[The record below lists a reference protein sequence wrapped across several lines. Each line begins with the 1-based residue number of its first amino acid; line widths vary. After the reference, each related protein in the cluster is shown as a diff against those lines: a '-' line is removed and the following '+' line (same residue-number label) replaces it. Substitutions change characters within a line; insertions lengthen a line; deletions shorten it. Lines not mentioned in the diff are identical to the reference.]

1 MWIARQTEKLISR
14 MAGQFPS
21 VLITG
26 PRQAGKTSILRHM
39 YANASYLSLD
49 LPANAEAALT
59 APEQLLER
67 YPGQLIIDEIQYAP
81 SLLRYIKY
89 RIDSD
94 RSPGK
99 YLLTGSQVFSLMR
112 GVSESLT
119 GRCGIIN
126 LHTLSMSEL
135 SEAGLY
141 MEEKSYIFLGGY
153 PELHVG
159 VEADLWFPSYVATY
173 LERDVRNILRVV
185 DLQDFNRF
193 IRACALRTSQVLN
206 YSDLAR
212 DTGIAPN
219 TARKWLNLLQSSAVI
234 TLIEPF
240 FGNRTK
246 RLIKSPK
253 MLFLDTGLAAFL
265 AGFRTENDL
274 FKSSL
279 AGAFWES
286 HVFGQIIR
294 HSSSKGRTEPVCY
307 WRTANGPEVDIVIER
322 AGGMILAVECKYKEH
337 PDISD
342 SAGLRALAEAE
353 KGRVKDRFVV
363 CHTKVSYRLSDGTW
377 VMNPSEF
384 LRNLVENRVEE
395 IVGII

>member
-1 MWIARQTEKLISR
+1 
-14 MAGQFPS
+14 MAAQFPA
-21 VLITG
+21 VLVTG
-26 PRQAGKTSILRHM
+26 ARQAGKTSILRHM
-39 YANASYLSLD
+39 YPGASYLSLD

-59 APEQLLER
+59 APAQLLGQ
-67 YPGQLIIDEIQYAP
+67 YPGQVIIDEIQYAP
-81 SLLRYIKY
+81 SLLRYLKHS
-89 RIDSD
+89 IDTA

-99 YLLTGSQVFSLMR
+99 YLLTGSQVFSLMQ

-119 GRCGIIN
+119 GRCGVLN
-126 LHTLSMSEL
+126 LHTLSF
-135 SEAGLY
+135 SEALESDPD
-141 MEEKSYIFLGGY
+141 MEDRSYIFLGGY

-159 VEADLWFPSYVATY
+159 AEAELWFPSYVATY

-219 TARKWLNLLQSSAVI
+219 TARKWMGLLQSSAIVI
-234 TLIEPF
+234 LIEPF

-253 MLFLDTGLAAFL
+253 LIFMDTGLAAFL
-265 AGFRTENDL
+265 AGFRSEQDL
-274 FKSSL
+274 FNSSL

-294 HSSSKGRTEPVCY
+294 HSASTGDPETICY
-307 WRTANGPEVDIVIER
+307 WRTAGGPEVDMVMER
-322 AGGMILAVECKYKEH
+322 AGGTILGIECKYKEH

-353 KGRVKDRFVV
+353 KGRVKDRFVL
-363 CHTKVSYRLSDGTW
+363 CRTKVSYKLSDGTW
-377 VMNPSEF
+377 AMNPSEF
-384 LRNLVENRVEE
+384 IRNL
-395 IVGII
+395 

>member
-1 MWIARQTEKLISR
+1 MWIARHSEKLIKR
-14 MAGQFPS
+14 MTAQFPA
-21 VLITG
+21 VLVTG
-26 PRQAGKTSILRHM
+26 ARQAGKTSILRHM
-39 YANASYLSLD
+39 YASASYLSLD

-59 APEQLLER
+59 APEQLLDR
-67 YPGQLIIDEIQYAP
+67 YAGPVIIDEIQYAP
-81 SLLRYIKY
+81 SLLRYLKH
-89 RIDSD
+89 RIDAD

-99 YLLTGSQVFSLMR
+99 YLLTGSQVFSLMQ

-135 SEAGLY
+135 IEAGLA
-141 MEEKSYIFLGGY
+141 MEDKSYIFLGGY

-159 VEADLWFPSYVATY
+159 AEADLWFPSYVATY

-193 IRACALRTSQVLN
+193 IRACALRTSKVLN

-219 TARKWLNLLQSSAVI
+219 TARKWLSLLQSSAVV
-234 TLIEPF
+234 TLIEPY

-253 MLFLDTGLAAFL
+253 MVFLDTGLAAFL
-265 AGFRTENDL
+265 AGFRSEQDL
-274 FKSSL
+274 FSSSL

-286 HVFGQIIR
+286 YVFGQVIR
-294 HSSSKGRTEPVCY
+294 HTAFAGVPATISY
-307 WRTANGPEVDIVIER
+307 WRTANGAEVDLVIER
-322 AGGMILAVECKYKEH
+322 AGGMVSAVECKYKEH
-337 PDISD
+337 PDTSD
-342 SAGLRALAEAE
+342 SAGLRAMAEAE
-353 KGRVKDRFVV
+353 KGHIKERYVV
-363 CHTKVSYRLSDGTW
+363 CRTKVSYKLSDGTW

-384 LRNLVENRVEE
+384 LRNLL
-395 IVGII
+395 